1 MYRVSLIT
9 MPFAALIIPSLALTQ
24 LKAAVDRACGD
35 RVAVEIHYLNQEFA
49 RRTDLDFYRHVSHSM
64 DALHS
69 GLGEWIFR
77 QAAFPQLP
85 DNQEAYFRRYFPR
98 RDEEAERLKRS
109 ILAHRRET
117 ERILDELIDA
127 HQLDQSQLVGF
138 TSMFSQNVA
147 SFAMARKL
155 KERNPAIITVM
166 GGANCETPMGEV
178 IARNVPHIDFVFSG
192 PALRSFPQ
200 FVQHCLNLEMEDSS
214 RIPGVFS
221 KTNCAATGSD
231 MCGSSGE
238 ELDINTVLEL
248 DYETFL
254 NTLEYNFPE
263 DHLEPLLLFETSRGC
278 WWGEKCHCTFCGLNG
293 ARLTHSA
300 LQPERAIEQFR
311 SLFAYF
317 PRCSAFQAV
326 DNIMPKTYL
335 QDVFPV
341 LDTPPGA
348 TIFYEV
354 KANLNDEELAILSRA
369 GVKRIQPGIES
380 LATSTLKLMRK
391 GTTVFHNLRLLKGC
405 LTHGIEP
412 GWNLLIGF
420 PGEDEAVYKKYMV
433 DLPLLTHLPPPSG
446 AYPVR
451 FDRYSPYFVRAEEYG
466 LHLRPYDFY
475 ELVYPFDGE
484 AIADL
489 AWYFMD
495 HNYGAQYFGDMV
507 RWIGKVRQQ
516 VELWRK
522 RWENNQSIPPEL
534 SLTDMGA
541 SWVIYDSR
549 RGDVSEYELDDV
561 AAQVLKQLATPRT
574 LAGLASSFSHIAG
587 FDPERQVGLLQAR
600 GLLFQEGGRFF
611 SLVVDK
617 APRAGG
623 PADAAGDI
631 GKVGGA
637 AEVRG

>member
-9 MPFAALIIPSLALTQ
+9 MPFAALNMPSLALTQ
-24 LKAAVDRACGD
+24 LKAAVDQACGA
-35 RVAVEIHYLNQEFA
+35 RAAVEIHYLNQEFA
-49 RRTDLDFYRHVSHSM
+49 RQTDVAFYRHVSRSM
-64 DALHS
+64 DALYS

-77 QAAFPQLP
+77 QAAFPQLE
-85 DNQEAYFRRYFPR
+85 DNQEVYFRRYLPR

-117 ERILDELIDA
+117 EGILDELIDA
-127 HQLDQSQLVGF
+127 HGLDQSQVVGF
-138 TSMFSQNVA
+138 TSTFSQNLA

-178 IARNVPHIDFVFSG
+178 IARNAPHVDFVFSG
-192 PALRSFPQ
+192 PALRSFPL
-200 FVQHCLNLEMEDSS
+200 FVQNCINLQMEENQ
-214 RIPGVFS
+214 RIAGVFS
-221 KTNCAATGSD
+221 NMNCAATGAG

-238 ELDINTVLEL
+238 ELDINAVLEL

-254 NTLEYNFPE
+254 NTLERNFPE
-263 DHLEPLLLFETSRGC
+263 NHMEPLLLFETSRGC

-293 ARLTHSA
+293 TRLTHSA
-300 LQPERAIEQFR
+300 LRPQKAIEQFR

-317 PRCSAFQAV
+317 PRCSSFQAV

-335 QDVFPV
+335 KDVFPQ
-341 LDTPPGA
+341 LETPPGA

-354 KANLNDEELAILSRA
+354 KANLNGEELAILSSA
-369 GVKRIQPGIES
+369 GVTRIQPGIES

-405 LTHGIEP
+405 VTHGIEP

-420 PGEDEAVYKKYMV
+420 PGEDEVVYQKYMV
-433 DLPLLTHLPPPSG
+433 DIPLLTHLPPPSG

-451 FDRYSPYFVRAEEYG
+451 FDRYSPYFENAAEYG
-466 LHLRPYDFY
+466 LDLHPYDFY
-475 ELVYPFDGE
+475 ELVYPFSGKE
-484 AIADL
+484 LEDL

-507 RWIGKVRQQ
+507 RWIGKIRQQ
-516 VELWRK
+516 VELWRA
-522 RWENNQSIPPEL
+522 RWEADQRVPPEL
-534 SLTDMGA
+534 SVMDKGA
-541 SWVIYDSR
+541 SCVVHDSR
-549 RGDVSEYELDDV
+549 SGNVAEYELDNV

-574 LAGLASSFSHIAG
+574 LAGLASSLSHIGG
-587 FDPERQVGLLQAR
+587 FDLQREVGLLQER
-600 GLLFQEGGRFF
+600 GLLFQEDGRFL
-611 SLVVDK
+611 SLVVNK

-623 PADAAGDI
+623 PADSAGDVH
-631 GKVGGA
+631 GVGSTS
-637 AEVRG
+637 EVQ

>member
-9 MPFAALIIPSLALTQ
+9 MPFAALTIPSLALTQ
-24 LKAAVDRACGD
+24 LKAAVDQACGD
-35 RVAVEIHYLNQEFA
+35 RAAVEIHYLSQEFA
-49 RRTDLDFYRHVSHSM
+49 RRTDLNLYRHVSDSM
-64 DALHS
+64 DALYS
-69 GLGEWIFR
+69 GLGDWLFR
-77 QAAFPQLP
+77 QSAFPQLA
-85 DNQEAYFRRYFPR
+85 DNQEVYFRRYLPR

-109 ILAHRRET
+109 ILALRREA

-127 HQLDQSQLVGF
+127 HELDQSQLVGF
-138 TSMFSQNVA
+138 TSTFSQNVA

-155 KERNPAIITVM
+155 KERNPAIITAM

-192 PALRSFPQ
+192 PALKSFPL
-200 FVQHCLNLEMEDSS
+200 FVQHCLNLEMEENN

-221 KTNCAATGSD
+221 KANCDAPGSD

-254 NTLEYNFPE
+254 NALEHNFPD
-263 DHLEPLLLFETSRGC
+263 DHMDPLLLFETSRGC

-300 LQPERAIEQFR
+300 LRPEKAIEQFR
-311 SLFAYF
+311 SLFKYSS
-317 PRCSAFQAV
+317 RCSTFQAV

-354 KANLNDEELAILSRA
+354 KASLNDKELGVLSRA
-369 GVKRIQPGIES
+369 GVKKIQPGIES

-405 LTHGIEP
+405 LTHGIQP

-420 PGEDEAVYKKYMV
+420 PGEDEAVYQKYMI
-433 DLPLLTHLPPPSG
+433 DLPLLRHLPPPCG

-451 FDRYSPYFVRAEEYG
+451 FDRYSPYFVHAEDYG
-466 LHLRPYDFY
+466 LDLRPYDFY
-475 ELVYPFDGE
+475 ELVYPFSRE
-484 AIADL
+484 AVADL

-507 RWIGKVRQQ
+507 RWIGKVRQE

-522 RWENNQSIPPEL
+522 RWDSNQSVPPEL
-534 SLTDMGA
+534 SLTHEGA
-541 SWVIYDSR
+541 SWVVYDSR
-549 RGDVSEYELDDV
+549 SGDASEYELDDV

-574 LAGLASSFSHIAG
+574 LAGLASSFSHLEG
-587 FDPERQVGLLQAR
+587 FNPDRQVGLLQER

-617 APRAGG
+617 SPRAYG
-623 PADAAGDI
+623 PADSAGHV
-631 GKVGGA
+631 GSVGGA
-637 AEVRG
+637 AEVQ